1 MKLLLNL
8 KNSAHESRNNAVV
21 DKVLVLCYNIEHHIF
36 MEVKYVFRKIP
47 SVVLC
52 AIMLTAL
59 FCSCGDSAEKGSA
72 ANLPESSAVSSEA
85 SDEAFEE
92 SKADDKS
99 FEITV
104 PHVTGSFIQP
114 WAFTKY
120 TPSKWERHFAY
131 LKEAG
136 IDTIIMQ
143 WVVNDSNGTVT
154 NAYYPCTV
162 TAVENSSSSYMLEAL
177 LKACRKSG
185 MKLFI
190 GLNATSEWFSLTL
203 SDRDWYIREA
213 ELGVKIAKEI
223 HELYGEEYSDVICGW
238 YFEHEFGASMG
249 RSEEAAEFLNIH
261 LDGLSEIGDG
271 LPMLM
276 SPYLES
282 TVTAEDTGKY
292 WTEVFSKTNFRKG
305 DIFCSQDSL
314 GVGSIPL
321 YKFDDYY
328 SAIRNA
334 VETKPGLVLWAN
346 NENFTST
353 GKAATLDRFVRQLE
367 ISDKYAEKHI
377 CFSYS
382 HYYAPDVY
390 GSREPH
396 EAYLN
401 YIKTGEY
408 EKPTPDE
415 ITYTGAKTLVSKG
428 KSYKGAVSSRG
439 DDWDDDKV
447 KLTDGVIPDA
457 NGNDTAYFG
466 TVSDGMSIVI
476 DLGEVTE
483 GLSEFSVSNTFG
495 EWGVTNIE
503 SVTYYVSDDGEKW
516 SQTGQTAHCYQ
527 QIPEAEYGS
536 WLMYSFRVSLKEPVS
551 GRYVKAV
558 IENSGYMWIS
568 EIAVYTYD
576 ER

>member
-1 MKLLLNL
+1 MYK
-8 KNSAHESRNNAVV
+8 
-21 DKVLVLCYNIEHHIF
+21 
-36 MEVKYVFRKIP
+36 KIL
-47 SVVLC
+47 SVVLG
-52 AIMLTAL
+52 AIMLTVF
-59 FCSCGDSAEKGSA
+59 FCSCGGSGADSTDADSSEGSV
-72 ANLPESSAVSSEA
+72 AVSSDA
-85 SDEAFEE
+85 PDELSVADCE
-92 SKADDKS
+92 SKTPDES

-114 WAFTKY
+114 WAFTKH

-154 NAYYPCTV
+154 DAYYPCTV
-162 TAVENSSSSYMLEAL
+162 SAVENASSSYMLEAL

-203 SDRDWYIREA
+203 SDRDWYTREA
-213 ELGVKIAKEI
+213 ELGIKIAKEI
-223 HELYGEEYSDVICGW
+223 HGLYGEEYSDVICGW

-249 RSEEAAEFLNIH
+249 QADEAAEFLNLH
-261 LDGLSEIGDG
+261 LDGLSKIGDG

-292 WTEVFSKTNFRKG
+292 WTEVFSKTHFREG

-328 SAIRNA
+328 SAIKNA
-334 VETKPGLVLWAN
+334 VETKPELVLWAN

-353 GKAATLDRFVRQLE
+353 GNAATLDRFVRQLE
-367 ISDKYAEKHI
+367 VSDKYVEKHI

-396 EAYLN
+396 EAYLH

-408 EKPTPDE
+408 EKLTPNE

-428 KSYKGAVSSRG
+428 KSYKGAVNSRG
-439 DDWDDDKV
+439 DGWDDDKV
-447 KLTDGVIPDA
+447 KLTDGIIPDA
-457 NGNDTAYFG
+457 NGNDTGYFG
-466 TVSDGMSIVI
+466 TSSDGMSIVI

-503 SVTYYVSDDGEKW
+503 SVTYYVSDDGKKW
-516 SQTGQTAHCYQ
+516 TQAGQTAHCYQ
-527 QIPEAEYGS
+527 QVPEAESGS
-536 WLMYSFRVSLKEPVS
+536 WLLYSFRVSLKESVS

-558 IENSGYMWIS
+558 IDNSGYMWIS

>member
-1 MKLLLNL
+1 MCK
-8 KNSAHESRNNAVV
+8 
-21 DKVLVLCYNIEHHIF
+21 
-36 MEVKYVFRKIP
+36 KIL

-52 AIMLTAL
+52 AIMVTAL
-59 FCSCGDSAEKGSA
+59 FCSCDDSGK
-72 ANLPESSAVSSEA
+72 NSSDADSSENSVIISSDTSEA
-85 SDEAFEE
+85 TSVSDDESKTSDEN
-92 SKADDKS
+92 

-143 WVVNDSNGTVT
+143 WVVSDSNGTVT

-162 TAVENSSSSYMLEAL
+162 APVEDSSSSHMLESL

-190 GLNATSEWFSLTL
+190 GLNATSEWFALTL
-203 SDRDWYIREA
+203 SDRDWYVREA

-223 HELYGEEYSDVICGW
+223 HELYGKEYSDVICGW
-238 YFEHEFGASMG
+238 YFEHEYGASMG
-249 RSEEAAEFLNIH
+249 YPSEAAEFLNIH
-261 LDGLSEIGDG
+261 LEGLNEIGDG

-282 TVTAEDTGKY
+282 TVTAEDTEKY

-328 SAIRNA
+328 SAIKNA

-353 GKAATLDRFVRQLE
+353 GKAAPLDRFVQQLE
-367 ISDKYAEKHI
+367 ISKKYVEKHI
-377 CFSYS
+377 TFSYS
-382 HYYAPDVY
+382 HYYAPDIC
-390 GSREPH
+390 GSKEPH
-396 EAYLN
+396 EAYLH
-401 YIKTGEY
+401 YIRTGEY
-408 EKPTPDE
+408 EKLTPNE

-428 KSYKGAVSSRG
+428 KSYKGAINSRG
-439 DDWDDDKV
+439 DAWDDDKI
-447 KLTDGVIPDA
+447 KLTDGIIPSP
-457 NGNDTAYFG
+457 NGNDPGYFG
-466 TVSDGMSIVI
+466 AISEGMSIII
-476 DLGEVTE
+476 DLGEIME
-483 GLSEFSVSNTFG
+483 GISEFSVSNTFG
-495 EWGVTNIE
+495 EWGITNIE
-503 SVTYYVSDDGEKW
+503 SVTYYVSEDGKKW
-516 SQTGQTAHCYQ
+516 TQAGETAHCYQ
-527 QIPEAEYGS
+527 QVPEASLDS
-536 WLMYSFRVSLKEPVS
+536 WLLYSFRVSLKEPVS
-551 GRYVKAV
+551 GRYVKAA
-558 IENSGYMWIS
+558 IENSGYIWIS